1 MRTRELNIVLED
13 EVEEALRNNRPV
25 VALESTIIAHGMPYP
40 ENLETAHELEKIV
53 RKYGAVPATCA
64 VINGVMKVGLSDA
77 EIEILAKEKCMKL
90 SRRDLATAVFKK
102 ANGATT
108 VAATMLL
115 AKMAGIKFFATGG
128 IGGVHRNYQEVLD
141 ISSDL
146 LELSKTEVAVVS
158 AGCKSIL
165 DIANTLE
172 LLETLSV
179 PVIGY
184 RTSSFPA
191 FYCASSDF
199 NVPIQMNH
207 AGEIAEYLHIK
218 WNLGLDGGVL
228 IAQPIQEELAIE
240 KVEMEKYIEE
250 ALMEAK
256 RSDISGKEL
265 TPFLLRH
272 IVQASGGNALK
283 TNIALAKQNAA
294 LAAQIACAYEFVD

>member
-1 MRTRELNIVLED
+1 MRTRDLNIVLD
-13 EVEEALRNNRPV
+13 KEVQEALTTKRPV

-40 ENLETAHELEKIV
+40 QNLETAKDLEATV

-64 VINGVMKVGLSDA
+64 VINGVLKVGLNND
-77 EIEILAKEKCMKL
+77 ELELLAKQDCMKL
-90 SRRDLATAVFKK
+90 SRRDLATAVFRN

-146 LELSKTEVAVVS
+146 IELSKTEVAVVS

-172 LLETLSV
+172 VLETLSV

-184 RTSSFPA
+184 RTTSFPA
-191 FYCASSDF
+191 FYCASSDHK
-199 NVPIQMNH
+199 VPIQLNH
-207 AGEIAEYLHIK
+207 PGEIAEYLHVK
-218 WNLGLDGGVL
+218 WNLGLEGGAL
-228 IAQPIQEELAIE
+228 IAQSISEEMAIDRR
-240 KVEMEKYIEE
+240 EMENYVEE
-250 ALMEAK
+250 ACAEAD
-256 RSDISGKEL
+256 RQGVSGKSL
-265 TPFLLRH
+265 TPFLLKY
-272 IVQASGGNALK
+272 IVEVSGGNALK

-294 LAAQIACAYEFVD
+294 LAAQIACAYEFVY